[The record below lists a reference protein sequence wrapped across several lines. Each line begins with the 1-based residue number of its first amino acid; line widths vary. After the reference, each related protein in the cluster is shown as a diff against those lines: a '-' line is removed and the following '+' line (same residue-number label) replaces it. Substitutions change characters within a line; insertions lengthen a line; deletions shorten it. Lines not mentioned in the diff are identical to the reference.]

1 MIKKLKSKNKGFAI
15 LFAVLISSLLL
26 AVGFSVYN
34 ISVKELVI
42 SNFEA
47 GSRQAMYSAQ
57 SGMEC
62 ALYWGFLPLSQIKD
76 SFPRISTG
84 SSRDFTCGI
93 GNMGSKLIDGVTNP
107 DYIKNTSPTSGPDIS
122 FLMYLSTAGDGGP
135 CAQVYVTFTDTST
148 SSTPTKITSRGY
160 NICNAD
166 NTRRVERVFESVW

>member
-1 MIKKLKSKNKGFAI
+1 MIKKIKSKNKGFAI

-62 ALYWGFLPLSQIKD
+62 ALYWGSLPLSQIKD
-76 SFPRISTG
+76 SFPQISAG
-84 SSRDFTCGI
+84 SSKDFTCGQ
-93 GNMGSKLIDGVTNP
+93 GVMGIKLLDGSAPSYTKPN
-107 DYIKNTSPTSGPDIS
+107 IS
-122 FLMYLSTAGDGGP
+122 FLMYLSPAGDSGP
-135 CAQVYVTFTDTST
+135 CAQVFVTLSDIST
-148 SSTPTKITSRGY
+148 SSTPKKITSRGY